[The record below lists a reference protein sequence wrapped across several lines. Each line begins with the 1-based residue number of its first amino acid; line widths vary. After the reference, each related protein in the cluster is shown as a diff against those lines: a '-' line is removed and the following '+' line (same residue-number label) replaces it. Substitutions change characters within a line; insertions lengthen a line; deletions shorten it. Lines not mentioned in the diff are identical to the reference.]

1 MIELALI
8 LMIVMPLF
16 AGLLNTTIGRF
27 SNKARHAISTIT
39 TLILIALA
47 VTILKTTLEGNILTY
62 GVGGWSPPLGINLVA
77 DSLSALMTLIISGIG
92 FLCVVY
98 STSYMKKFTGR
109 PMYDSLLMFMI
120 AGMNGIVLTGD
131 LFNMFVFLE
140 ISFIT
145 AYALVAFRG
154 GPMEMEASFKY
165 MVLSMI
171 AGFVFLL
178 GIGLIYNIAGT
189 LNMAHIAEMIK
200 TIGNMKI
207 LTFAGISLIIGLGL
221 VAAIV
226 PLHAW
231 LPDAHLA
238 APSPISALL
247 SGVSVNVGL
256 YGIIRIT
263 YTMFGF
269 QAIGIGPAIMA
280 LGIVTMIIGAAFA
293 LVQTDIKRLLAYST
307 ICGVGYITLSLG
319 IGTAGGI
326 EGAIFHIVNH
336 ALATALLFL
345 TIGCVIYRVGTRE
358 IGKMGG
364 LLKHMPVEATMFL
377 FGGLAIAGIP
387 PFNGFIS
394 KLLIYRAC
402 FDAGHFMPL
411 AISIAVSLLI
421 LAVYIRAFQVIFLG
435 KSDGHTRGG
444 ATPASMLVPVLILAA
459 ACLVIGILP
468 NIGLDAVG
476 EISKQ
481 VLGSGIYIGVVL

>member
-8 LMIVMPLF
+8 LMILMPLF
-16 AGLLNTTIGRF
+16 AGLLNITIGKF
-27 SNKARHAISTIT
+27 SNKARHAVSTIT

-77 DSLSALMTLIISGIG
+77 DSLSALMALIISGIG

-98 STSYMKKFTGR
+98 SASYMKKFTGR

-120 AGMNGIVLTGD
+120 V
-131 LFNMFVFLE
+131 
-140 ISFIT
+140 
-145 AYALVAFRG
+145 
-154 GPMEMEASFKY
+154 EASFKY

-189 LNMAHIAEMIK
+189 LNMAHVAEMIR
-200 TIGNMKI
+200 TIGNIRI

-226 PLHAW
+226 PLHTW
-231 LPDAHLA
+231 LPDAHPA

-247 SGVSVNVGL
+247 SGVAVNVGL

-269 QAIGIGPAIMA
+269 QTIGIGPAIMT

-326 EGAIFHIVNH
+326 EGATFHIVNH

-358 IGKMGG
+358 MGKMGG
-364 LLKHMPVEATMFL
+364 LLKHMPVEAAMFL

-387 PFNGFIS
+387 PSNGFIS

-402 FDAGHFMPL
+402 FDAGHFVPL
-411 AISIAVSLLI
+411 AVSIAVSLLI
-421 LAVYIRAFQVIFLG
+421 LAVYVRAFQMIFLG
-435 KSDGHTRGG
+435 GDNGRVRKGTI
-444 ATPASMLVPVLILAA
+444 PASMLAPVLILAA

-468 NIGLDAVG
+468 DIGLGVVG

-481 VLGSGIYIGVVL
+481 VLGRGVYIGAVL